1 MLIYLNTHNY
11 IYVKIYFLLVSTSKT
26 YKNVFWVF
34 VYMCVYT
41 RNIFKNSYVH
51 MYNTNGRKEG
61 TEFEREQGGGYMG
74 GFEEK
79 KEEGNDKISKY
90 YSNLPDLS
98 CHWI

>member
-1 MLIYLNTHNY
+1 
-11 IYVKIYFLLVSTSKT
+11 
-26 YKNVFWVF
+26 
-34 VYMCVYT
+34 
-41 RNIFKNSYVH
+41 

-79 KEEGNDKISKY
+79 KEEGNDRISKY